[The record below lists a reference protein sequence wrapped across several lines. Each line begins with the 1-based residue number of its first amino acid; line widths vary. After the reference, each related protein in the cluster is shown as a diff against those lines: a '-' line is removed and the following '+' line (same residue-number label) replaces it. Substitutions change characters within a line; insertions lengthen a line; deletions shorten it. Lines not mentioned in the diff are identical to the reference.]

1 MKKFSIII
9 SASLLLI
16 SLTTFN
22 PKNLNFN
29 FNFFKIKLIEVNN
42 VQILDKKEITALFY
56 DQLYG
61 SNLLVLNKNKI
72 YKILNKNELLDYV
85 EFKKIYP
92 SKLQIIVFEKE
103 VVAIINNKRNKFYLT
118 KNGEKIK
125 YFNNKKLKNLP
136 NIFGKQKNFLDLYIT
151 LNQLN
156 FPTSKIKSFYYFE
169 IGRWDIVLKN
179 NVIIKL
185 PVKNFKDS
193 LKNYL
198 VLKEK
203 INFENYSIF
212 DYRIKDQLILN

>member
-179 NVIIKL
+179 NKVIKL
-185 PVKNFKDS
+185 PVKNFISS
-193 LKNYL
+193 LKNYMEL
-198 VLKEK
+198 SEE
-203 INFENYSIF
+203 INFEKYSIF

>member
-1 MKKFSIII
+1 MD
-9 SASLLLI
+9 
-16 SLTTFN
+16 N
-22 PKNLNFN
+22 
-29 FNFFKIKLIEVNN
+29 
-42 VQILDKKEITALFY
+42 KEITTLFY

-72 YKILNKNELLDYV
+72 YKSFLIKGKNELLDYV

-156 FPTSKIKSFYYFE
+156 FPILKLNHFIILKLEDGTLCLKIM
-169 IGRWDIVLKN
+169 
-179 NVIIKL
+179 
-185 PVKNFKDS
+185 
-193 LKNYL
+193 
-198 VLKEK
+198 
-203 INFENYSIF
+203 
-212 DYRIKDQLILN
+212 

>member
-1 MKKFSIII
+1 MGMII
-9 SASLLLI
+9 
-16 SLTTFN
+16 
-22 PKNLNFN
+22 
-29 FNFFKIKLIEVNN
+29 
-42 VQILDKKEITALFY
+42 
-56 DQLYG
+56 
-61 SNLLVLNKNKI
+61 LLVLYLVARFLQLDATGLLMDNLANSLVLVLVVLFQADIRNALAQFGLITLFRDNRAQQQDVAERVLAACRTMARRKI
-72 YKILNKNELLDYV
+72 GALV
-85 EFKKIYP
+85 
-92 SKLQIIVFEKE
+92 VFEKE

-156 FPTSKIKSFYYFE
+156 FPNSEIKSFYYFE

-179 NVIIKL
+179 NIIIKL
-185 PVKNFKDS
+185 PEKNFKSS

-198 VLKEK
+198 ELKEK

>member
-29 FNFFKIKLIEVNN
+29 LNFFKIKLIEVNN

-118 KNGEKIK
+118 KNYFDVYKRVGPTTLFDCIK
-125 YFNNKKLKNLP
+125 
-136 NIFGKQKNFLDLYIT
+136 
-151 LNQLN
+151 
-156 FPTSKIKSFYYFE
+156 
-169 IGRWDIVLKN
+169 
-179 NVIIKL
+179 
-185 PVKNFKDS
+185 
-193 LKNYL
+193 
-198 VLKEK
+198 
-203 INFENYSIF
+203 
-212 DYRIKDQLILN
+212 

>member
-22 PKNLNFN
+22 PKNLNVN

-103 VVAIINNKRNKFYLT
+103 VVAIINNKQNKFYLT

>member
-16 SLTTFN
+16 FLTTFN

-156 FPTSKIKSFYYFE
+156 FPNSEIKSFYYFE

-185 PVKNFKDS
+185 PEKNFKSS

-198 VLKEK
+198 ELKEK